1 MSNRRAG
8 RIVAA
13 ALLCAVIGLSAGCAA
28 STTSAS
34 SPSSASAPAGHPG
47 TGGAAGGG
55 FNARSGPAE
64 GGAAGTVASVSATG
78 FTLSTSTGRQ
88 VTVEEVAATNY
99 QQGTNPTSASAVAAG
114 QNVLVLGMA
123 NGTTITA
130 SKVLVQPSGSAGS
143 ATTSAAGVVQFQPGA
158 PAVSKQVGQ
167 IPANY
172 TEGAG
177 TIVGG
182 TAADQ
187 ATQAALTAYPGG
199 IVDRVV
205 QVSSG
210 EYEVHNIGVRWP
222 HHIFVDRDFKVV
234 GAD

>member
-1 MSNRRAG
+1 MSNRGAG

-34 SPSSASAPAGHPG
+34 APPSASAPAGHPG
-47 TGGAAGGG
+47 PGGGAGGG
-55 FNARSGPAE
+55 SNARSGPAE
-64 GGAAGTVASVSATG
+64 GGAAGTVAGVSASG
-78 FTLSTSTGRQ
+78 FTLSISAGHQ
-88 VTVEEVAATNY
+88 VTVDEVAATTY
-99 QQGTNPTSASAVAAG
+99 QQGTNPTSASAVTTG

-123 NGTTITA
+123 SGTTITA
-130 SKVLVQPSGSAGS
+130 SKVLVQPSGSTGS
-143 ATTSAAGVVQFQPGA
+143 ATSSAGVVQFQPGA

-172 TEGAG
+172 TEGSG

-210 EYEVHNIGVRWP
+210 EYELHNIGVRWP
-222 HHIFVDRDFKVV
+222 HHIFVDRDFRVV

>member
-1 MSNRRAG
+1 MS
-8 RIVAA
+8 AA
-13 ALLCAVIGLSAGCAA
+13 
-28 STTSAS
+28 
-34 SPSSASAPAGHPG
+34 
-47 TGGAAGGG
+47 
-55 FNARSGPAE
+55 
-64 GGAAGTVASVSATG
+64 G

-88 VTVEEVAATNY
+88 VTVEEVAATTY
-99 QQGTNPTSASAVAAG
+99 QQGTNPTSASDVAAG

-130 SKVLVQPSGSAGS
+130 SKVLVQPSGGAGS
-143 ATTSAAGVVQFQPGA
+143 ATSSAAGVVQFQPGA